1 MYHKSGERSLAVYT
15 LTSIVSV
22 RLTHTHDNSV
32 HTMRRASAS
41 LITAATTAWCL
52 PFISTRCDDDE
63 AAGNNIDD
71 RKPEEATKLLRAQ
84 LVFRHGDRTPIT
96 GLAPRDERKDAWMEM
111 LLPERTRRDMRSRG
125 RVDATWE
132 RRGLYARG
140 EAWEGRLTLRGAE
153 QMRKLGEEVIRRR
166 LIEKEKLLSGD
177 FALAVA
183 NGGVKV
189 RSTAVS
195 RCVESAQSA
204 LLGGWPRRG
213 EDENANA
220 DDASLR
226 IEVRTKETETMFPKP
241 GSACERLSAVF
252 RSAWAPDA
260 SEERD
265 AFGHVGLRRLRD
277 AVTAHTGKPAGV
289 TQVWDPLQCR
299 VNHDMTLPDGVSV
312 ADVSHLLALMERRHF
327 AAFASPEASPLIGSQ
342 LLREICDEMVAPG
355 NLKLSV
361 YAGHDSTLMALF
373 AALGT
378 LGKGVKV
385 WPRTASLLIFE
396 TWRMRDGSIAVRA
409 VYNGEPL
416 ALTPKSRESDGMTSY
431 DDFKSFVDSRVP
443 RDFVAACKL

>member
-1 MYHKSGERSLAVYT
+1 
-15 LTSIVSV
+15 
-22 RLTHTHDNSV
+22 
-32 HTMRRASAS
+32 MRRASAFI
-41 LITAATTAWCL
+41 ITAATTASCL
-52 PFISTRCDDDE
+52 PFISTRCDDDDQ
-63 AAGNNIDD
+63 ATTGDNN
-71 RKPEEATKLLRAQ
+71 RKPEEAQKLLRAQ

-96 GLAPRDERKDAWMEM
+96 GLAPTDERKDAWMEM

-166 LIEKEKLLSGD
+166 LIEKEELLSGD

-183 NGGVKV
+183 NGEVKV

-204 LLGGWPRRG
+204 LLGGWPVGRG

-277 AVTAHTGKPAGV
+277 AVTAHTGN
-289 TQVWDPLQCR
+289 R
-299 VNHDMTLPDGVSV
+299 
-312 ADVSHLLALMERRHF
+312 
-327 AAFASPEASPLIGSQ
+327 
-342 LLREICDEMVAPG
+342 
-355 NLKLSV
+355 
-361 YAGHDSTLMALF
+361 
-373 AALGT
+373 LG
-378 LGKGVKV
+378 
-385 WPRTASLLIFE
+385 
-396 TWRMRDGSIAVRA
+396 
-409 VYNGEPL
+409 
-416 ALTPKSRESDGMTSY
+416 
-431 DDFKSFVDSRVP
+431 
-443 RDFVAACKL
+443 

>member
-1 MYHKSGERSLAVYT
+1 
-15 LTSIVSV
+15 
-22 RLTHTHDNSV
+22 
-32 HTMRRASAS
+32 MRRASAS
-41 LITAATTAWCL
+41 IVAAAATASFTL
-52 PFISTRCDDDE
+52 PLASSRCDDDE
-63 AAGNNIDD
+63 RNATTTKRHHDD
-71 RKPEEATKLLRAQ
+71 ARELLRAQ

-96 GLAPRDERKDAWMEM
+96 GLAPGDEMRETWMEM
-111 LLPERTRRDMRSRG
+111 VLTERMRSDMRSRG

-140 EAWEGRLTLRGAE
+140 EAWEGRLTRRGAE
-153 QMRKLGEEVIRRR
+153 QMRKLGEKVIRKR
-166 LIEKEKLLSGD
+166 LIEEEKLLSGD
-177 FALAVA
+177 FERAVN
-183 NGGVKV
+183 NGEVKV

-204 LLGGWPRRG
+204 LLGGWPTSRG
-213 EDENANA
+213 AENAAGDNA
-220 DDASLR
+220 SSSLE
-226 IEVRTKETETMFPKP
+226 IEVRTKENETMFPKP

-265 AFGHVGLRRLRD
+265 AFGRVGLRRLRD
-277 AVTAHTGKPAGV
+277 AVAAHTGKPAGV

-299 VNHDMTLPDGVSV
+299 VNHDMALPDGVSV

-355 NLKLSV
+355 NLKLSI